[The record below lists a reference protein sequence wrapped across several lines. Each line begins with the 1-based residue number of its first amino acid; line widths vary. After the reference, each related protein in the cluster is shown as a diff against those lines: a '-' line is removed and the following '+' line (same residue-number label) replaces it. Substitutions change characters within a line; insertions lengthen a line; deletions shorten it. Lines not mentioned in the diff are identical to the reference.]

1 VNTFRISVI
10 FKNGKPWRR
19 YGLTFE
25 EAMEIKDEFMA
36 HRINQII
43 NLYMIPE

>member
-1 VNTFRISVI
+1 VNTFRITVI
-10 FKNGKPWRR
+10 FKSGKPWRK

-36 HRINQII
+36 QLVHDTRIGD
-43 NLYMIPE
+43 ESE